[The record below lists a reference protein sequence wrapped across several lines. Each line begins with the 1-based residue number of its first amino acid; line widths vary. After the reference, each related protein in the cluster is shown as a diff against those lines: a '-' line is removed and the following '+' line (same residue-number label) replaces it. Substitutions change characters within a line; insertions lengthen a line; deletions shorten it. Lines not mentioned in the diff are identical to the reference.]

1 MWFMT
6 RLDCPL
12 CQLVIPFVC
21 DLGQLMSCIVVV
33 VTRYITT
40 LSPRQAHP
48 CPADIIDIAIIL
60 FTRFQ
65 LFVAVC
71 ITLHYLHH
79 IALLLH
85 VYIDDIIIL
94 ESRYVFFFCLFFQL
108 FSMFNTIFSFSFT
121 LFHVT
126 PELSVVAT
134 KNIDNY
140 LPQSNRLTIIT
151 CELNDAILNNVQFLL
166 RFLTMVSP
174 VLCRHVLNQ

>member
-6 RLDCPL
+6 SLDCPL
-12 CQLVIPFVC
+12 CQLVIPFEC

-85 VYIDDIIIL
+85 VYMDDIIIL
-94 ESRYVFFFCLFFQL
+94 L
-108 FSMFNTIFSFSFT
+108 FSFLSAVLFSFI
-121 LFHVT
+121 LFCVT

-174 VLCRHVLNQ
+174 VPCRHVLNQ